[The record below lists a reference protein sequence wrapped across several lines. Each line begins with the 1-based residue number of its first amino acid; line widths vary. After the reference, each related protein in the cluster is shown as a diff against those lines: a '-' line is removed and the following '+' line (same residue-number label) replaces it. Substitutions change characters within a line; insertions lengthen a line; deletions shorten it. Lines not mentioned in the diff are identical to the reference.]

1 MRVPLKANQG
11 RAIAL
16 SAALLLVI
24 LAAAPAASAAPCPVL
39 GIDYGVSTKTDEN
52 DATPTDSAGADGE
65 LSLREAV
72 NAANTDGRPSTIDLP
87 AGSYKLTAGTLN
99 MGANCSLTL
108 NGQGARTTVIDGDGA
123 HSVLTTT
130 GPTQVNIS
138 GLTITGGFAH
148 NADGGQGG
156 GIRSSGPLNL
166 TGVSIRGNQTGF
178 VAGGIWSSS
187 TLMIRDS
194 TIADNVASPPSD
206 LSSTGGYGGGM
217 YASGTATLVNTTV
230 SGNTSDPGQS
240 GSGYAGGVANQG
252 TLHLVSSTIANNV
265 AAPKGGVAGA
275 RGHTR
280 TPVTTVDRLNTLF
293 VGGSP
298 QNCYGLGGPI
308 SSPSS
313 GDKSKASDAT
323 CVGPAT
329 AGLRLGPLQD
339 NGGPTDTHAL
349 LTGNPAIDGGESA
362 CPTGTEPTTDQRGI
376 ARPQGKCDVGAFEVV
391 KSANLAVTMSGS
403 PRTVGQGAPSGIT
416 YSIKVRST
424 GPALDA
430 TQPVVTDALPAGTR
444 LLHSS
449 SSQGSCAGQRTISCR
464 LGLLANGGSAS
475 VTLHVRVDKS
485 LGTASNTAVVSS
497 PRPEAAHA
505 DDRATVHTAISP
517 SDGNDKIT
525 GTH

>member
-1 MRVPLKANQG
+1 M
-11 RAIAL
+11 
-16 SAALLLVI
+16 
-24 LAAAPAASAAPCPVL
+24 
-39 GIDYGVSTKTDEN
+39 
-52 DATPTDSAGADGE
+52 
-65 LSLREAV
+65 
-72 NAANTDGRPSTIDLP
+72 
-87 AGSYKLTAGTLN
+87 
-99 MGANCSLTL
+99 
-108 NGQGARTTVIDGDGA
+108 
-123 HSVLTTT
+123 
-130 GPTQVNIS
+130 
-138 GLTITGGFAH
+138 
-148 NADGGQGG
+148 
-156 GIRSSGPLNL
+156 
-166 TGVSIRGNQTGF
+166 
-178 VAGGIWSSS
+178 
-187 TLMIRDS
+187 
-194 TIADNVASPPSD
+194 
-206 LSSTGGYGGGM
+206 
-217 YASGTATLVNTTV
+217 

-252 TLHLVSSTIANNV
+252 TLHLISSTIANNV
-265 AAPKGGVAGA
+265 AAPKGGTAGA
-275 RGHTR
+275 GGNIGTQ
-280 TPVTTVDRLNTLF
+280 VTTVDRLNTLF

-475 VTLHVRVDKS
+475 VTLRVRVDKS

-505 DDRATVHTAISP
+505 DDRATVHTVVRP

-525 GTH
+525 GTHGPDVRCGLLGNDTIKGLAGNDKLYGDGCGHVKGKGGNDTLIGGPGDDLLVGGGGKNVIDGGSGNDTVLARNGKEDRIDCGKGKKDVAKVDKHDQVKNCEQVQRG